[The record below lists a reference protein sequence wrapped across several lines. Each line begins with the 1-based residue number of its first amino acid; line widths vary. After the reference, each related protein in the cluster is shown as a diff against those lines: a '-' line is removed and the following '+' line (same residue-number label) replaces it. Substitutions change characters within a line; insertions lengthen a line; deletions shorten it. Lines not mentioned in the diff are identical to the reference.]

1 MKSTRAHRLVQAAG
15 ALAALLSGFL
25 APRALSACEDIYV
38 FGAQELFDKGDT
50 VLVDVREPY
59 EYNDC
64 RIPGSINIPVSV
76 LTKRAAGIDGKKTV
90 IVYCASGR
98 RSVKACLMLEKLG
111 FKAYSLNGGIRAYYN
126 TGRQLE
132 GSCDGAPYFRYSAQ
146 GRAIRRDAE
155 LPPPEP
161 EIEGCK

>member
-1 MKSTRAHRLVQAAG
+1 MKRKKAHRHARAAG
-15 ALAALLSGFL
+15 ATAVLLAGLLV
-25 APRALSACEDIYV
+25 PRALTACEDIYV
-38 FGAQELFDKGDT
+38 FDAEKMLAKGGA

-76 LTKRAAGIDGKKTV
+76 LAKRAAEVDAEKTV

-98 RSVKACLMLEKLG
+98 RSEKACNTLEKLG
-111 FKAYSLNGGIRAYYN
+111 FKAYSLNGGIRACYN

-132 GSCDGAPYFRYSAQ
+132 GSCEGAPYFRYSTE
-146 GRAIRRDAE
+146 GRAIRSDAG

-161 EIEGCK
+161 EVKGCK